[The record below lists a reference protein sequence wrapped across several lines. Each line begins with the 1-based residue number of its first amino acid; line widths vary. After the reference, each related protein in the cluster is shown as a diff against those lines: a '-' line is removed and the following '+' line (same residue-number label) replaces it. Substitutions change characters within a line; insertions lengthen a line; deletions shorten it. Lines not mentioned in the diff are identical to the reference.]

1 MLVPFLVTAI
11 IILGAI
17 VFYLYYLAPRLNP
30 RNKAENLLS
39 ENRIDEAIIELKK
52 VLEKRPLDV
61 SIHWK
66 LSELYLRQDKIDLA
80 LNHLET
86 ITVINHYDATVG
98 KSDVYKLLAD
108 LYLQRDDKVKAF
120 EKFYELLKDYPGD
133 TEALYHVGFIALG
146 QEVFETAYKYLETLS
161 RIKKKNFEILFGAGV
176 SALQTQRTTEAV
188 SLFKEALSVQPES
201 DITNIAMAF
210 TLYKKKDY
218 KTSINYAKY
227 IVDNSSDV
235 NAVFI
240 AKRLLAFLYIEAK
253 KNTASVVLFEE
264 LRDFCVQNELEDEL
278 KVLLYDLGFAN
289 LIIEKKD
296 DAYLI
301 WNQLYQMERN
311 FRNVLDLVTRLR
323 KEMDVKPGAKTDDSR
338 PVITE
343 VDLWREKAFPEN
355 YLWNICG
362 LKSEKT
368 LDINSTISSGRM
380 TGTREKKISEETE
393 PGRDS
398 ASSIEDLYGLD
409 SESFR
414 RVVYRLCEKLGF
426 VIDDIMTTYRESD
439 GVDFMATQ
447 KAGKVKTLIW
457 VRRWK
462 GSSIGEI
469 PLRNFAQSIND
480 VKAKQGYF
488 ITTSPLSPAGES
500 ALKNLEKVTVI
511 YPEEVA
517 RHLKGL
523 IKE

>member
-1 MLVPFLVTAI
+1 MLVPFLLTAI

-17 VFYLYYLAPRLNP
+17 VFHLYYLAPRLNP

-39 ENRIDEAIIELKK
+39 ENRIDEAVIELKK
-52 VLEKRPLDV
+52 VLEKKPLDV
-61 SIHWK
+61 SVHWK
-66 LSELYLRQDKIDLA
+66 ISELYLKQEKVDLA
-80 LNHLET
+80 LTHLET
-86 ITVINHYDATVG
+86 ITVINRYNAGVE

-108 LYLQRDDKVKAF
+108 LYLQRNDKLKAF
-120 EKFYELLKDYPGD
+120 EKYYELLKEYPGD
-133 TEALYHVGFIALG
+133 PEALYHVGFIALG
-146 QEVFETAYKYLETLS
+146 QEIFETAYKYLETLS
-161 RIKKKNFEILFGAGV
+161 RLRKKNFEILFGAGIA
-176 SALQTQRTTEAV
+176 ALQTQRLTEAIT
-188 SLFKEALSVQPES
+188 LFKELIDLNNDS
-201 DITNIAMAF
+201 DIANIAMAF

-218 KTSINYAKY
+218 KTSVNYAKY
-227 IVDNSSDV
+227 VVENSSDV

-240 AKRLLAFLYIEAK
+240 AKRLLAFLYIETK
-253 KNTASVVLFEE
+253 KIPQAVSLLEE
-264 LRDFCVQNELEDEL
+264 LKDFCSQNELEDEL

-289 LIIEKKD
+289 LINEKKD

-323 KEMDVKPGAKTDDSR
+323 KEMDVKPGGKTDDSK
-338 PVITE
+338 PVMSEIE
-343 VDLWREKAFPEN
+343 LWKERAFPEN

-368 LDINSTISSGRM
+368 LDLGGIISSAR
-380 TGTREKKISEETE
+380 TQGTRERKTSDDSDSS
-393 PGRDS
+393 RDS
-398 ASSIEDLYGLD
+398 ASTIEELYKLD

-414 RVVYRLCEKLGF
+414 SVAYRLCEKLGF
-426 VIDDIMTTYRESD
+426 VIDDIMTTYREAD

-447 KAGKVKTLIW
+447 KTGKVKTLIW

-488 ITTSPLSPAGES
+488 ITTSPLSAAGEG
-500 ALKNLEKVTVI
+500 ALNNLEKVTVI
-511 YPEEVA
+511 YPEEVSKL
-517 RHLKGL
+517 LKGL
-523 IKE
+523 IKD